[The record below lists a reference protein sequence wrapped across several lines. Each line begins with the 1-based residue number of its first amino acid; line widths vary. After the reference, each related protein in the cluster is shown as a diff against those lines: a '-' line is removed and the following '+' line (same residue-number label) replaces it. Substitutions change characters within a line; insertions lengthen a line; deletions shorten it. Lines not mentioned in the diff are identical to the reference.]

1 LIAFRSLLALVCFL
15 VLTAAPERATAH
27 AVLLETIPAHRAVL
41 ASAPAQI
48 VLRFNEGVTPISLRV
63 LDSQGRALALPAPP
77 QSIDREVRAALPPG
91 LGAGTYV
98 VSYRVVSADG
108 HPIGGALMFAVGA
121 GPARWSDEAGTAA
134 SPGVDSLYIAA
145 VANRAVYLAALFV
158 AAGGLLF
165 GAATRRGGEPLP
177 RLGGAATIAAMTAP
191 LGVFLHVAVVTGA
204 SDPTAAGFWTVAA
217 ATPQARSAAA
227 ALVGLALAFVVAPRA
242 GEPARRFLAPV
253 GAVLALAATGITG
266 HSAAA
271 GLAWW
276 PPAALHLVA
285 AGFWFGSLPPLIGA
299 LRASP
304 SAETALLL
312 QRFSQTAVVAVVI
325 LIIAGLALT
334 LQRVATAEDFVT
346 SNYGRLVIVKI
357 VGALLLLG
365 LAAYNK
371 LRLTPRVV
379 AGHAPASRRLRRVAA
394 LELVLMSAVV
404 AVAALLTHT
413 DPHAGHTHDHDA
425 HAVHRHDTASA
436 LTLNLQAGERV
447 ATVEIHPAK
456 PGRNSLTVSFA
467 MRAGDTF
474 TPLEASVELSLAS
487 AGIEAFVVKL
497 SPLTPGHFAA
507 EITEIAL
514 PGRWQVRIDALI
526 TDFEKAIFRG
536 EAEIK

>member
-1 LIAFRSLLALVCFL
+1 LIAIRALFALVCLL
-15 VLTAAPERATAH
+15 VLSAAPHRAAAH
-27 AVLLETIPAHRAVL
+27 AVLVETIPAHRAVL

-77 QSIDREVRAALPPG
+77 QSIDREVRAALPSG

-108 HPIGGALMFAVGA
+108 HPIGGALLFAVGA
-121 GPARWSDEAGTAA
+121 RPERWSDAAGTAA
-134 SPGVDSLYIAA
+134 TSNVDSLYIAA
-145 VANRAVYLAALFV
+145 VANRAVHLAALFV

-165 GAATRRGGEPLP
+165 GATTRRGGEPIP
-177 RLGGAATIAAMTAP
+177 HRGGAAAIAAITAP
-191 LGVFLHVAVVTGA
+191 LVVFLHGAVVTGA
-204 SDPTAAGFWTVAA
+204 SDPTAAGFWTAAA
-217 ATPQARSAAA
+217 ATPQARSALA
-227 ALVGLALAFVVAPRA
+227 ALIGLGLAFVVAPRA
-242 GEPARRFLAPV
+242 GAPARRFLAPA
-253 GAVLALAATGITG
+253 GAILALAATGITG

-271 GLAWW
+271 GFAWW
-276 PPAALHLVA
+276 PAAALHLVA
-285 AGFWFGSLPPLIGA
+285 AGFWFGSLPSLIGA
-299 LRASP
+299 LRAPP

-325 LIIAGLALT
+325 LVVAGLALA
-334 LQRVATAEDFVT
+334 LQRVATADDFVT
-346 SNYGRLVIVKI
+346 TDYGRLVLAKI

-371 LRLTPRVV
+371 LRITPRVV
-379 AGHAPASRRLRRVAA
+379 AGHTQAAWRLRRAAA
-394 LELVLMSAVV
+394 LELVLMTAVV
-404 AVAALLTHT
+404 AVAALLAHT
-413 DPHAGHTHDHDA
+413 DPHAGHTHDHHA
-425 HAVHRHDTASA
+425 HAAHRHDAGSA
-436 LTLNLQAGERV
+436 ITLTLQSGERV

-456 PGRNSLTVSFA
+456 PGRNTLTVRFA
-467 MRAGDTF
+467 MRTGDTF
-474 TPLEASVELSLAS
+474 APLEASIELSLPS
-487 AGIEAFVVKL
+487 AGVEAFVVKL
-497 SPLTPGHFAA
+497 SPLTPGHFAV